1 MKIAIA
7 TVQVPFIWGGAE
19 YLAQGLLAALRKA
32 GHETEIISMPFRFNR
47 RYLRDGIRAWRELD
61 FTTLDAG
68 SPDGVIGLK
77 FPAYNVAHP
86 NRTAWVLHQHRAVYD
101 LLDTPWG
108 EDSSNPEVAEIC
120 REIVKTDGESLGS
133 VKACYTIARTVSDRL
148 QRFNDLTSS
157 PLYHPPPGY
166 ETYSADGP
174 IFPYVFAPS
183 RLEQL
188 KRQDL
193 LIRAMTKVDPAV
205 SAIISGTGGMETIY
219 RKLAQQLNVE
229 NRVRFVGHISEEK
242 KRRYYENSL
251 GVFFGPYQEDLGYVT
266 LEAML
271 SAKPVI
277 SCRDSGGPTEFVRH
291 EETGFLCDPDPE
303 AIADG
308 INALWKDRRRAAEM
322 GRAGRERYGA
332 LNISWDNVVSTLV
345 GALS

>member
-1 MKIAIA
+1 MRIAIA

-19 YLAQGLLAALRKA
+19 YLAQGLLTALRKA
-32 GHETEIISMPFRFNR
+32 GHDAEIVSMPFRFNR
-47 RYLRDGIRAWRELD
+47 RYLCDAIRVWRDLD
-61 FTTLDAG
+61 FTTFDFG
-68 SPDGVIGLK
+68 SPDGVIALK

-86 NRTAWVLHQHRAVYD
+86 NKTAWVLHQHRAVYD

-108 EDSSNPEVAEIC
+108 EDSSNPEVTQIH

-133 VKACYTIARTVSDRL
+133 IRSRYTIARTVSDRL
-148 QRFNDLTSS
+148 LRFNDLTST
-157 PLYHPPPGY
+157 PLYHPPPGH
-166 ETYSADGP
+166 EAYSADGP

-193 LIRAMTKVDPAV
+193 LIRAIAKVDPAV
-205 SAIISGTGGMETIY
+205 TVVIGGTGGMETIY

-229 NRVRFVGHISEEK
+229 SRVRFAGHISEER

-251 GVFFGPYQEDLGYVT
+251 AVFFGPYQEDLGYVT

-277 SCRDSGGPTEFVRH
+277 SCRDSGGPTEFIKH

-303 AIADG
+303 AIADV
-308 INALWKDRRRAAEM
+308 INALWKNRKQAGEM
-322 GRAGRERYGA
+322 GRAGREHYGK
-332 LNISWDNVVSTLV
+332 LDISWDNVVSTLV